1 MINGVENK
9 WIAQFCFSYKY
20 FAYNE
25 HIRGIHLT
33 ISLFDERQR
42 KAEVCFYSSRFYS
55 SKSPCCGSAAT
66 VRCYFS
72 NYCSPQFG
80 TLLCYCRTLGTEA
93 ILAPNSCVNMS
104 GFFFFCCC
112 VLQKNYITENASN
125 RHNSWNSS
133 FPITLWPEGTFN
145 LSTCRLL

>member
-9 WIAQFCFSYKY
+9 WIAQSCFSYKY

-42 KAEVCFYSSRFYS
+42 KAEVCFYSSRFHS

-72 NYCSPQFG
+72 NYCSLQFG
-80 TLLCYCRTLGTEA
+80 TLLYYCRTLGTEA
-93 ILAPNSCVNMS
+93 ILAPNSCVKNVKTLK
-104 GFFFFCCC
+104 FFCCC
-112 VLQKNYITENASN
+112 VLPNNYISENASN
-125 RHNSWNSS
+125 RHNS
-133 FPITLWPEGTFN
+133 
-145 LSTCRLL
+145 